1 MVRTMNIK
9 KSLLTTLLLIL
20 PAGCAL
26 QAASIAG
33 KVTGGKGLTVVYVDA
48 IPGKT
53 FPAPEK
59 HFVMDQEAV
68 LFQPHVL
75 VLPVGATV
83 DFQNSDSVAH
93 NVFWPSIAGNKKD
106 SHNLGTWP
114 KGQVRNFK
122 FDKPGV
128 VPLLCNV
135 HPEMSGFLIVT
146 PTPYFAETDAAG
158 NFKIADV
165 PAGSYTLISWHE
177 GMKPQ
182 SKPVTVSGD
191 VTVDFSLGK

>member
-1 MVRTMNIK
+1 MNIA

-26 QAASIAG
+26 QAASITG
-33 KVTGGKGLTVVYVDA
+33 KVTGGKGITVVYVDA
-48 IPGKT
+48 VPGKT

-59 HFVMDQEAV
+59 HFVMDQKAV

-93 NVFWPSIAGNKKD
+93 NVFWPNVAGNKKD

-122 FDKPGV
+122 FDKPGA

-146 PTPYFAETDAAG
+146 PTPYFAETDAGG

-165 PAGSYTLISWHE
+165 PAGAYTLTTWHE

-182 SKPVTVSGD
+182 SKPVTVGAD

>member
-1 MVRTMNIK
+1 MKIT

-33 KVTGGKGLTVVYVDA
+33 KVTGGKGITVVYIDA

-59 HFVMDQEAV
+59 HFVMDQKAV

-122 FDKPGV
+122 FDKAGA
-128 VPLLCNV
+128 VPLLC
-135 HPEMSGFLIVT
+135 PRRISPKQT
-146 PTPYFAETDAAG
+146 PPVISQSPTCQ
-158 NFKIADV
+158 
-165 PAGSYTLISWHE
+165 PAPILSSPGTR
-177 GMKPQ
+177 
-182 SKPVTVSGD
+182 V
-191 VTVDFSLGK
+191 